1 MSYLTLEGAR
11 DRYLNDLQN
20 ARPLFNDQMSD
31 ILAVLHSVLGEA
43 SPPIVSSLDARRAD
57 YTSCLLDQCR
67 TFDERVLELAEAG
80 NHLFAPALG
89 LAVKRGLSFEQG

>member
-1 MSYLTLEGAR
+1 MPRLTLEGAR
-11 DRYLNDLQN
+11 ARYLSDLQR

-43 SPPIVSSLDARRAD
+43 GPPIVSPLDARRAD
-57 YTSCLLDQCR
+57 YTNCLLSQCR

-80 NHLFAPALG
+80 CDLFAPALG
-89 LAVKRGLSFEQG
+89 LTAPLR